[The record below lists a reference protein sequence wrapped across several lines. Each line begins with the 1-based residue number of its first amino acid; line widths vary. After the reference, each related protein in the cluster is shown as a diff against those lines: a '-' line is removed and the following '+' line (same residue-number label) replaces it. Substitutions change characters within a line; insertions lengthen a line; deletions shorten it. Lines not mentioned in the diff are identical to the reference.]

1 MMNKL
6 IILSTA
12 LLLSA
17 CASMMSGTKEN
28 IVVRSDKDAKIY
40 LNGEYLG
47 EGVAMTTISKKNID
61 RKTLRVTKKG
71 CQTVTREIETKIDPT
86 TFLGC
91 ILDACLVT
99 VLVIDW
105 GITGAVK
112 EAVQTNYFIDPI
124 CD

>member
-1 MMNKL
+1 MFNNIGVYMMNKL

-47 EGVAMTTISKKNID
+47 EGVAMTTISKKISTE
-61 RKTLRVTKKG
+61 KLL
-71 CQTVTREIETKIDPT
+71 E
-86 TFLGC
+86 
-91 ILDACLVT
+91 
-99 VLVIDW
+99 
-105 GITGAVK
+105 
-112 EAVQTNYFIDPI
+112 
-124 CD
+124 